1 MKVSEIRDLS
11 LEEMKAK
18 VVEMKENFFN
28 LRFQH
33 GAGQLENTA
42 KLKEARKDLAR
53 LNTIIV
59 QTENKENTEK
69 D

>member
-1 MKVSEIRDLS
+1 MKASEIRDLS

-59 QTENKENTEK
+59 QTENKANTEK

>member
-1 MKVSEIRDLS
+1 MKASEIRDLS
-11 LEEMKAK
+11 LDEMKAK
-18 VVEMKENFFN
+18 VVEMKEGYFN

-42 KLKEARKDLAR
+42 KLKQARNDLAR
-53 LNTIIV
+53 LETIIV
-59 QTENKENTEK
+59 QTENKEKTEK

>member
-1 MKVSEIRDLS
+1 MKASEIRDLG

-18 VVEMKENFFN
+18 VAEMEENFFN

-42 KLKEARKDLAR
+42 KLKQARKDLAR

-59 QTENKENTEK
+59 ETEIKANTEK

>member
-1 MKVSEIRDLS
+1 MKASEIRDFS
-11 LEEMKAK
+11 LDEMKAK
-18 VVEMKENFFN
+18 VVEMKEGYFN

-42 KLKEARKDLAR
+42 KLNQARKDLAR
-53 LNTIIV
+53 LETIIV
-59 QTENKENTEK
+59 EMENKAETEK